1 MKLVFNYSDKKS
13 IKAEIVRR
21 GDEQKRRV
29 PREGESVFYSIGDGN
44 DIEAR
49 VTNVQYHYWQKEGS
63 SHTKSEIVVLCDVV
77 E

>member
-1 MKLVFNYSDKKS
+1 MKLVFTYPDGKH

-29 PREGESVFYSIGDGN
+29 PREGETIFYSIGDGN

-49 VTNVQYHYWQKEGS
+49 VSTVQYHYKQKEGS
-63 SHTKSEIVVLCDVV
+63 SHTKSEIIVICNVV
-77 E
+77 